1 MPQVTCIFLQVVQ
14 PHVPLI
20 KFRKGTHN
28 PVAGATA
35 APSARPVPTQQ
46 SQSTGSATGPGVIAL
61 PTIED
66 VYLPPRYQRRPI
78 DQREIDYINRGGP
91 E

>member
-1 MPQVTCIFLQVVQ
+1 MASQVWKVVK

-20 KFRKGTHN
+20 RFRKGGSN
-28 PVAGATA
+28 LAAGATA
-35 APSARPVPTQQ
+35 APSTRPGPAPMRRSV
-46 SQSTGSATGPGVIAL
+46 GATGPGVTVL

-66 VYLPPRYQRRPI
+66 LYLPPRYQRQPI
-78 DQREIDYINRGGP
+78 DDKEIEYINRGGP